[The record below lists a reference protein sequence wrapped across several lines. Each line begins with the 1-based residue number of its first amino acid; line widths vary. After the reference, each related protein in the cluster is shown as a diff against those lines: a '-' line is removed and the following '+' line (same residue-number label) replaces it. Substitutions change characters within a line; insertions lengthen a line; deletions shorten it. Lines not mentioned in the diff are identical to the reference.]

1 MSIQQKTIHREVRA
15 QGKGLHLGQETK
27 VVFKPAA
34 VNSGICFVRVD
45 LPNHPCVKAEYQNV
59 VQDQALSRCTSLAK
73 GDAVVH
79 TVEHVMAVLCGLE
92 IDNLVIEINGPELP
106 GLDGSGQNY
115 YDILLQGG
123 LVQQEAQRQFID
135 IYETIYLEENDSS
148 LLITPASDFKVSY
161 LLSYPHPGLGAQFF
175 SQTVTLESFRKE
187 IAPSRT
193 FCLESEAQ
201 ALKSQ
206 GLGQGADLTNTLVI
220 TDKGVKDNKVRFSDE
235 FARHKVLDFIG
246 DLYLLGRPVRGHVLG
261 VKSGHRLNRKL
272 LQKIVAQHEKYEKKF
287 TPKGHDYATK
297 TAIDITGIRKILPH
311 RYPFLLVD
319 RVIDLQPGKRAV
331 AIKNVTANESFF
343 QGHFPDKPVMP
354 GVLMVEAMAQV
365 GGIAV
370 LTDIENKDKL
380 ALFMAIDNV
389 KFRKVVEPGDQ
400 LVFEVDV
407 LKCKSRIAQ
416 VKGVAKV
423 DDKVVV
429 EADLMFS
436 FTDVAYLQGSS

>member
-1 MSIQQKTIHREVRA
+1 MTMKQKTIQKETFV
-15 QGKGLHLGQETK
+15 QGKGLHLGQDTK
-27 VVFKPAA
+27 VVFRPAP

-45 LPNHPCVKAEYQNV
+45 LPGSPSIRAEYKNV
-59 VQDQALSRCTSLAK
+59 VQDKALSRCTSLVS
-73 GDAVVH
+73 GDAIVH

-92 IDNLVIEINGPELP
+92 IDNLIVEINGEELP
-106 GLDGSGQNY
+106 GLDGSGRDY
-115 YDILLQGG
+115 YNALEKSGFVEQDA
-123 LVQQEAQRQFID
+123 ERQFID
-135 IYETIYLEENDSS
+135 IREPIYIEENESS
-148 LLITPASDFKVSY
+148 LLATPAPDFKVSY
-161 LLSYPHPGLGAQFF
+161 LLNYPHPVLGSQFF
-175 SQTVTLESFRKE
+175 SQSITRESFEKE

-193 FCLESEAQ
+193 FCLEAEAQ
-201 ALKSQ
+201 ALQSQ
-206 GLGQGADLTNTLVI
+206 GLGQGADYANTLVV

-235 FARHKVLDFIG
+235 FARHKVLDFVG
-246 DLYLLGRPVRGHVLG
+246 DLYLLGRPVRGHILG

-272 LQKIVAQHEKYEKKF
+272 LLKIAEQYEKYEKRF
-287 TPKGHDYATK
+287 TPKAHEYATK
-297 TAIDITGIRKILPH
+297 TVIDINGIRKILPH

-407 LKCKSRIAQ
+407 LRCKSRIAQ
-416 VKGVAKV
+416 VKGIAKV

-436 FTDVAYLQGSS
+436 FTDIAYLQG